1 MGSSTADL
9 DAGAAGRILLR
20 YLQLEGV
27 CVVRTGGEVGVHE
40 GAAAEG
46 AVVRQLVLLAV
57 LRLHAL
63 SVAVGGVGGA
73 HRLTTY
79 AKKPQRGE

>member
-1 MGSSTADL
+1 M
-9 DAGAAGRILLR
+9 
-20 YLQLEGV
+20 
-27 CVVRTGGEVGVHE
+27 HE

-79 AKKPQRGE
+79 AKKTQRGE

>member
-1 MGSSTADL
+1 MSLG
-9 DAGAAGRILLR
+9 

-27 CVVRTGGEVGVHE
+27 SVVRTRGEVGVHE

-46 AVVRQLVLLAV
+46 SVVRQLVLLAV
-57 LRLHAL
+57 LRLDAL

-79 AKKPQRGE
+79 AKNNTEGSDSP